1 MFGSV
6 CNAWH
11 ETTQQ
16 TPFFLNLGRAPR
28 TPLDILLPKRGDVD
42 NPASCKFA
50 GNLQQ
55 LVARARKLTI
65 AAQQRQKRYHD
76 AKHIPAVFAVN
87 EEVLLST
94 SGLQL
99 KVSGTHKLA
108 PRYLG
113 PFKILERIGQVAY
126 RLELPVSMKIHDVFH
141 VSLLKRYLW
150 DRTGRIDP
158 PPPPEVIDDEPEW
171 EVETILDHRLVKRGR
186 KNKVEYLIKF
196 LGYDTAH
203 NMWQEDMTNC
213 GYLVPDYWAGKPE
226 SERLV
231 VMLSSHFSRAHA
243 RQLIQL
249 LVSSLKQ
256 HAYVALFP
264 MWTMALWRNLT
275 CILTVRQWMRPDWC
289 PCIYVQH
296 VMQCL

>member
-1 MFGSV
+1 M
-6 CNAWH
+6 
-11 ETTQQ
+11 
-16 TPFFLNLGRAPR
+16 L
-28 TPLDILLPKRGDVD
+28 
-42 NPASCKFA
+42 
-50 GNLQQ
+50 
-55 LVARARKLTI
+55 
-65 AAQQRQKRYHD
+65 
-76 AKHIPAVFAVN
+76 
-87 EEVLLST
+87 T

-99 KVSGTHKLA
+99 KISGTNKFA

-113 PFKILERIGQVAY
+113 PFKVLERIGQVAY

-141 VSLLKRYLW
+141 VSLLKRYLR

-213 GYLVPDYWAGKPE
+213 GHLVQDYWAGKPE
-226 SERLV
+226 SEHLV

-243 RQLIQL
+243 RQLL
-249 LVSSLKQ
+249 
-256 HAYVALFP
+256 
-264 MWTMALWRNLT
+264 
-275 CILTVRQWMRPDWC
+275 
-289 PCIYVQH
+289 
-296 VMQCL
+296 